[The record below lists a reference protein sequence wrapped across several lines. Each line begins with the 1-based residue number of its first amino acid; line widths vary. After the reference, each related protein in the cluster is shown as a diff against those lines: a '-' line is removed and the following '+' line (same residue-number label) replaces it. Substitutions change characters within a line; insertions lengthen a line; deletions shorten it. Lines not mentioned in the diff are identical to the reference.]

1 MVRPSRGRRSA
12 LVAAAVL
19 MLLLLAGCSLKHPVT
34 NQVSGKELFVAKCG
48 ACHTLNHAGTA
59 GTRGPNL
66 DDAFREDRANG
77 FKSSA
82 IEGLVAYWI
91 ENPNPTGAMP
101 ANLYTGQKAQNVAS
115 YVAAVAAVPGKDT
128 GALAQAGVV
137 AGTSPAAGKS
147 VFTGIGGC
155 SSCHTLAAA
164 GATGTVGPNLD
175 KNLKPSCATAKSK
188 KIRGATLQKCIH
200 TAIVKPYA
208 YIPPGYKPGIM
219 PANFSQKLKPSE
231 IQALVNFLAADA
243 K

>member
-1 MVRPSRGRRSA
+1 M
-12 LVAAAVL
+12 AAAAL
-19 MLLLLAGCSLKHPVT
+19 MLLALAGCSLKHPVT
-34 NQVSGKELFVAKCG
+34 NRVTGKELFVAKCG

-82 IEGLVAYWI
+82 IQGLVAYWI
-91 ENPNPTGAMP
+91 ENPNPAGAMP

-115 YVAAVAAVPGKDT
+115 YVAAVAAIPGKDT
-128 GALAQAGVV
+128 GALAEAGTV

-155 SSCHTLAAA
+155 GSCHTLAAA

-175 KNLKPSCATAKSK
+175 KQLKPSCATPASK
-188 KIRGATLQKCIH
+188 RIRGATLEKCIH

-208 YIPPGYKPGIM
+208 YIPPGYKAGIM
-219 PANFSQKLKPSE
+219 PANFEQKLKPSE
-231 IQALVNFLAADA
+231 IQALVNFLAADS